1 MCEIDILNLLLDLSA
16 ELKATYDL
24 YQDLLF
30 AIQMKNIDCL
40 NHLLETEHPLISP
53 ELQTAFQ
60 TFKMY
65 QTYIQKHINNSLYK

>member
-1 MCEIDILNLLLDLSA
+1 MGSLSYPSQVGLWIKHPMCEIDILNLLLDLSA

-40 NHLLETEHPLISP
+40 NHLLETEHPLIYP
-53 ELQTAFQ
+53 EL
-60 TFKMY
+60 
-65 QTYIQKHINNSLYK
+65 

>member
-24 YQDLLF
+24 CQDLLF

-40 NHLLETEHPLISP
+40 NHLLETEHPLIYP
-53 ELQTAFQ
+53 EL
-60 TFKMY
+60 
-65 QTYIQKHINNSLYK
+65 